1 MIVIIPHTALE
12 NNLKRLTNQMWKLIP
27 MRENKENWLA
37 QLDLVINEL
46 LGIKDIYM
54 VADEHFLILL
64 TKLRG
69 LQDSNIGFNA
79 YRNTVF
85 KCISLLRQLQL

>member
-27 MRENKENWLA
+27 MRENEENWLA

-69 LQDSNIGFNA
+69 LQDGNIGFDS

-85 KCISLLRQLQL
+85 KCISLLR

>member
-27 MRENKENWLA
+27 MRENEENWLA

-69 LQDSNIGFNA
+69 LQDRNIGFDS

-85 KCISLLRQLQL
+85 KCISLLR

>member
-1 MIVIIPHTALE
+1 MIVIIPHSALE
-12 NNLKRLTNQMWKLIP
+12 NNLNRLTNQMWKLIP

-46 LGIKDIYM
+46 LGIKDVYM

-69 LQDSNIGFNA
+69 LQDSDIGFDS

>member
-27 MRENKENWLA
+27 MRENEENWLA

-46 LGIKDIYM
+46 LGIKDIDM

-69 LQDSNIGFNA
+69 LQDSNIGFDS

-85 KCISLLRQLQL
+85 KCI

>member
-27 MRENKENWLA
+27 MRENEENWLA

-69 LQDSNIGFNA
+69 LQDSNIEFDS